1 MGYIYIFLTI
11 IFTVYG
17 QLILKWRMNLKGVMP
32 DILPEKITYFF
43 NAFLDLWVI
52 SGFLSAFLASLTWMA
67 TLTKFELS
75 YAYPFMSLS
84 FVAVFFLSIFLY
96 SEPLTWQKAGGL
108 SLIILGLIVLTQK

>member
-1 MGYIYIFLTI
+1 
-11 IFTVYG
+11 
-17 QLILKWRMNLKGVMP
+17 
-32 DILPEKITYFF
+32 
-43 NAFLDLWVI
+43 
-52 SGFLSAFLASLTWMA
+52 MA